1 MIATLRNVRA
11 TAALATA
18 ALAVAIAA
26 CGAGGEPRAL
36 PDSSQ
41 GPDGVGGGAVPLPT
55 WKLED
60 IQPQSPRVG
69 QTYGL
74 DTFAGK
80 IVVVTLVE
88 GF

>member
-1 MIATLRNVRA
+1 MITTLRIVLA
-11 TAALATA
+11 AAAAAAAL
-18 ALAVAIAA
+18 AIAA
-26 CGAGGEPRAL
+26 CGGGDPVAPPDAL
-36 PDSSQ
+36 RSPDSS
-41 GPDGVGGGAVPLPT
+41 VGMVPLPT

-60 IQPQSPRVG
+60 IQPASPRVG

-74 DTFAGK
+74 DTFSGK